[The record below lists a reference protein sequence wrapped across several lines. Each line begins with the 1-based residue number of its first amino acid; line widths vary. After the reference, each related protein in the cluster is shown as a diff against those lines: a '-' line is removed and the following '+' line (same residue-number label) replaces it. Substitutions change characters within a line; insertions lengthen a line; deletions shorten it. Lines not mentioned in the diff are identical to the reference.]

1 MQMSPM
7 EPYDPGEG
15 VAADRGESAAADRG
29 EGVVADYRQ
38 QARAFL
44 SKGREYLAAGDW
56 HQAAE
61 KGWGA
66 AAWMAKAV
74 AEAQGWEYKKHDQFF
89 TVMYEAAD
97 LSGDARV
104 NALRRT
110 ANEMHG
116 FFYTRRRFLRPE
128 AIGEGLDDMETLL
141 DILEPLTGEEP
152 GG

>member
-7 EPYDPGEG
+7 EPYEP
-15 VAADRGESAAADRG
+15 GESA
-29 EGVVADYRQ
+29 VADYRR
-38 QARAFL
+38 QARLFL
-44 SKGREYLAAGDW
+44 SKGREYLAEGEW

-104 NALRRT
+104 NGFRAR
-110 ANEMHG
+110 ANELHG

-128 AIGEGLDDMETLL
+128 AIGEGLADMETLL
-141 DILEPLTGEEP
+141 DILEPLTVE
-152 GG
+152 